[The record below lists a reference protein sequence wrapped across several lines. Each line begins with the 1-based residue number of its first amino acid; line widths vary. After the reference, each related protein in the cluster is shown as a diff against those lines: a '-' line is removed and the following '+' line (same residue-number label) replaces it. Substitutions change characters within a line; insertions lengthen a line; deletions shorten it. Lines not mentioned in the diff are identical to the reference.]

1 MCVCYI
7 ECVCVCVCVHVW
19 GGGFNYNLLEREPD
33 LDGLGTFGQVLG
45 GIQNRFLQFQPVLI
59 PGWRESE
66 HVSIYVMCVHKCV
79 RE

>member
-7 ECVCVCVCVHVW
+7 ECVCACVGSGE
-19 GGGFNYNLLEREPD
+19 GGGGEGFNDNLLEREPD

-59 PGWRESE
+59 PGWRES
-66 HVSIYVMCVHKCV
+66 SM
-79 RE
+79 

>member
-1 MCVCYI
+1 MCVCA
-7 ECVCVCVCVHVW
+7 CVGR
-19 GGGFNYNLLEREPD
+19 GGRGFNDNLLEREPD
-33 LDGLGTFGQVLG
+33 LDGLGTLGQVLG
-45 GIQNRFLQFQPVLI
+45 GIQYRFLQFQPVLI